1 VKRYA
6 IAAVIALAV
15 IALVASLA
23 WALQTE
29 RAAAAAGND
38 SAQMQMGSMSGQ
50 MCGMTD
56 AAAISISNDEI
67 YVVKGDTLYRFSR
80 DLKLVKQVSLGS
92 GADQGSPRA
101 ASGGG
106 CPMMSGGSPSSPAP
120 SPNVPGTSG
129 HHH

>member
-1 VKRYA
+1 MRKYVVPV
-6 IAAVIALAV
+6 VIAVFIVLA
-15 IALVASLA
+15 ASLA
-23 WALQTE
+23 WALQVE
-29 RAAAAAGND
+29 RTAAAPASD
-38 SAQMQMGSMSGQ
+38 SGQMGSMMGQ

-67 YVVKGDTLYRFSR
+67 YVVKGDTLYKFSR

-106 CPMMSGGSPSSPAP
+106 CPMMSGGSTSSPGP
-120 SPNVPGTSG
+120 SLNVPSTSG